1 MGERFDG
8 LGKGLVAFLRDLE
21 KNNKREWFQKNKE
34 RYQECVQEPMLAF
47 IRALAP
53 KLERFAPHIVAS
65 DSKTGGSL
73 MRIHRDVRFSKDK
86 RPYNT
91 HVSAQFR
98 HERGKNVH
106 APGFYVRIDPKE
118 VWLGTGIWQPD
129 TPAVTKIRKRIAAK
143 PAEWKKARDGKTFKT
158 AFGELGGESLKRPPR
173 GFDPEHA
180 YVEDL
185 KRKDFVAFRKLK
197 PAQAA
202 GPGFLDEAV
211 KAYKASGPFME
222 FLCEALRLRY

>member
-1 MGERFDG
+1 MAERFEG

-21 KNNKREWFQKNKE
+21 RNNKREWFQKNKA

-53 KLERFAPHIVAS
+53 KLEGFAPHIVAS

-91 HVSAQFR
+91 HASAQFR
-98 HERGKNVH
+98 HERGKAGP
-106 APGFYVRIDPKE
+106 APGFYVRIDTKE

-129 TPAVTKIRKRIAAK
+129 TPAVTKIRKRIESK
-143 PAEWKKARDGKTFKT
+143 PAEWKKARDAKAFKT
-158 AFGELGGESLKRPPR
+158 AFKELGGESLKRPPR
-173 GFDPEHA
+173 GFDPEHP

-185 KRKDFVAFRKLK
+185 KRKDFVAFAEWKATLVTK
-197 PAQAA
+197 ADFPA
-202 GPGFLDEAV
+202 AV
-211 KAYKASGPFME
+211 AKAYAASNKFMA
-222 FLCEALRLRY
+222 FLCDALGLPF